1 MIIKKLSSRKKFI
14 FHFIVSSKQSVKN
27 LKIFFLFERPKNT
40 WSVTFLILKY
50 FTTRHE
56 VFYSNVDNFQIS
68 KSTPEFNITQ
78 MIL

>member
-1 MIIKKLSSRKKFI
+1 MLTYYNCRVFNELNFWASY
-14 FHFIVSSKQSVKN
+14 
-27 LKIFFLFERPKNT
+27 FFLFERPKNT